1 MNLIDYY
8 LKEKFNPVPIEIKN
22 KKSLSKHIKLRQNL
36 IENHLKISLSL
47 LKGKEILE
55 FGPNRGENSMLFTIY
70 GAKLF
75 FNLDFGENDL

>member
-1 MNLIDYY
+1 M
-8 LKEKFNPVPIEIKN
+8 
-22 KKSLSKHIKLRQNL
+22 
-36 IENHLKISLSL
+36 

-75 FNLDFGENDL
+75 FVEPIAKSVEELKIKYKNHKLINSVKKIEINT